1 MGHRSPRRGARGQL
15 GNKLGTAWRA
25 RYWLVWQTHV
35 RCSESETRKGKS
47 RGPQKPRQSPGPAV
61 PPSLA
66 PETSTGAFL
75 QKDRQPETEARTPR
89 AGWAERGLGGLGGAP
104 ALRRPRPLR
113 VCILHARPARG
124 GRSMNKGCRAS
135 SQKGGRRS
143 AGHLA
148 MRELPKHSACGN
160 LTPSP
165 RAPALLGYTGNGET
179 KRSDLQRN
187 KSELS
192 SQVIACVCV

>member
-25 RYWLVWQTHV
+25 RYWLVRQTHV

-124 GRSMNKGCRAS
+124 PLHEQGLQGQQPEGREEKRGSPGDEGAPKALGLWEPHTISKSTCS
-135 SQKGGRRS
+135 SGLHWKRRDK
-143 AGHLA
+143 
-148 MRELPKHSACGN
+148 E
-160 LTPSP
+160 
-165 RAPALLGYTGNGET
+165 
-179 KRSDLQRN
+179 
-187 KSELS
+187 
-192 SQVIACVCV
+192 V